1 VLNEHLN
8 VVDALEEVKANEG
21 VFTLVGFVGDDPMVT
36 TGATV
41 STVKP

>member
-21 VFTLVGFVGDDPMVT
+21 VFTFEGLVGDEPMVT
-36 TGATV
+36 TGTTV